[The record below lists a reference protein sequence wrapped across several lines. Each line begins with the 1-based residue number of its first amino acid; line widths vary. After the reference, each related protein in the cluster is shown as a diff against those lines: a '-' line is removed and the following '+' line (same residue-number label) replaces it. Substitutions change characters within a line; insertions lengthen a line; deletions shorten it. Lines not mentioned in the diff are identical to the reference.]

1 MKNQTKTSFWTCVSS
16 KWKFIL
22 GLSLYFVFSFSNS
35 FTFAQ
40 SNIPVGAWRTQVSY
54 LDPARL
60 TGSDQTVF
68 HIGKESLFYFS
79 TISRETFQVSKL
91 DGLYAQQ
98 FTNADFDEIEKKL
111 IITYADGSIDLL
123 GENNIR
129 NIATLRNNT
138 QISEK
143 GINRVKKLSVNTFLA
158 ADFGVAIIN
167 SRNNQFVDAFINI
180 GPNASTLAI
189 LDITEDSENY
199 YLATAMGVLI
209 GNKSSNLRDFRN
221 WNLLDLGSQNRYQ
234 QIEYYENTLFALSK
248 EGEVFVFEDGNAIAL
263 IGISN
268 AKNLKIFP
276 QGLFF
281 QSSQTIYQVQANGSF
296 STFLTWEES
305 FDDFHITSQNTY
317 LSITGKGLL
326 DSADGSTFSPNGP
339 QTKVQAFAFDRS
351 GSYAL
356 PFFRQSNGQINASS
370 GNQSSKLFSGNWS
383 AIDQLENII
392 AIQSIGP
399 KTFFASRNQGLWIS
413 EDNELSQIILNGV
426 NPNTPIRTIQADAM
440 GQLWVGLEDNQGR
453 LIKIRP
459 DDSQSSIQVTGLSF
473 PQKIEVDNRGN
484 LWILQSN
491 SLGNTSIRVFN
502 EDSQLNRSLSTS
514 PNQGGLPNSSVRDI
528 KLDGENRLWIGLSNG
543 IAFLPNVAS
552 IQNSTAIN
560 VVQPLFQNQP
570 LLAGESVTAIA
581 ISPDQNLWLGTNSNG
596 LFRFTSEG
604 SALIAHFTNANS
616 PLFTNQISNL
626 QFNNFTGELLITT
639 TAGGQSY
646 RSGSVAASEQL
657 SNIKIFPNPIRPD
670 FNGLMTIEGLTDF
683 TEIKISNAAGRV
695 VFSNQVRG
703 GSFTWNVR
711 DLSGKR
717 PIPGVYLIFVID
729 EIGRERIAGKF
740 VIL

>member
-1 MKNQTKTSFWTCVSS
+1 MKNQTKTSFWTCVYS

-40 SNIPVGAWRTQVSY
+40 SKIPVGAWRTQASY

-79 TISRETFQVSKL
+79 TTSKETFQVSKL

-98 FTNADFDEIEKKL
+98 FTNANFDEIEKKL

-180 GPNASTLAI
+180 GPNASTLAVF
-189 LDITEDSENY
+189 DITEDSENY

-248 EGEVFVFEDGNAIAL
+248 EGEVFVFENGNAIAL
-263 IGISN
+263 LGISN
-268 AKNLKIFP
+268 AKNLKRFP

-281 QSSQTIYQVQANGSF
+281 QSSQTVYQVQANGSY
-296 STFLTWEES
+296 STYLTWEES
-305 FDDFHITSQNTY
+305 FDDFHITSQHTY

-383 AIDQLENII
+383 EIDQVENIL
-392 AIQSIGP
+392 AIQSIGS

-453 LIKIRP
+453 LIKIR

-491 SLGNTSIRVFN
+491 NLGNTSIRVFN

-543 IAFLPNVAS
+543 IVFLPNVAS

-570 LLAGESVTAIA
+570 LLAGEMVTAIA

-596 LFRFTSEG
+596 LFQFTSEG
-604 SALIAHFTNANS
+604 LALITHFTNANS

-639 TAGGQSY
+639 PAGGQSY
-646 RSGSVAASEQL
+646 RSGSIAPSEQL
-657 SNIKIFPNPIRPD
+657 GDIKIFPNPIRPD

-683 TEIKISNAAGRV
+683 TEIKISNTAGRV

-717 PIPGVYLIFVID
+717 PIPGVYLVFVID

>member
-129 NIATLRNNT
+129 SIATLRNNT

-180 GPNASTLAI
+180 GPNASTLAV

-268 AKNLKIFP
+268 AKNLKRFP

-281 QSSQTIYQVQANGSF
+281 QSSQTVYQVQANGSY
-296 STFLTWEES
+296 STYLTWEES

-383 AIDQLENII
+383 AIDQLGNII

-626 QFNNFTGELLITT
+626 QFNNFTGELLITNP
-639 TAGGQSY
+639 AGGQSY

-657 SNIKIFPNPIRPD
+657 SDIKIFPNPIRPD

>member
-1 MKNQTKTSFWTCVSS
+1 MKNQTKTFFWTCVSS
-16 KWKFIL
+16 KLKTIL
-22 GLSLYFVFSFSNS
+22 RLSLYFVFSFSDS

-68 HIGKESLFYFS
+68 HIGNESLFYFS
-79 TISRETFQVSKL
+79 TTSRETFQVSKL

-180 GPNASTLAI
+180 GPNASTLAV

-199 YLATAMGVLI
+199 YLATTIGILN

-248 EGEVFVFEDGNAIAL
+248 EGEVFVFENGNAIAL
-263 IGISN
+263 LGISN
-268 AKNLKIFP
+268 AKNLKRFP

-281 QSSQTIYQVQANGSF
+281 QSSQTVYQVQANGSY
-296 STFLTWEES
+296 STYLTWEES

-339 QTKVQAFAFDRS
+339 QTKAQAFTFDRS

-491 SLGNTSIRVFN
+491 NLGNTSIRVFN

-514 PNQGGLPNSSVRDI
+514 PNQGGLPNTSVRDV
-528 KLDGENRLWIGLSNG
+528 KLDGENRLWIGLNNG
-543 IAFLPNVAS
+543 IVFLPNVAS

-570 LLAGESVTAIA
+570 LLAGEMVTAIA

-596 LFRFTSEG
+596 LFQFTSEG
-604 SALIAHFTNANS
+604 LALITHFTNANS

-639 TAGGQSY
+639 PAGGQSY
-646 RSGSVAASEQL
+646 RSGSIAPSEQL
-657 SNIKIFPNPIRPD
+657 SDIKIFPNPIRPD

-683 TEIKISNAAGRV
+683 TEIKISNTAGRV

-717 PIPGVYLIFVID
+717 PIPGVYLVFVID